1 MERDGNRF
9 YAIIVIGMKRTYRRA
24 EPDARRQ
31 SLIEAAAR
39 VLAQRGAA
47 GASVRTICAEAGVS
61 PGLLRHYFDGIDALI
76 ADTYAWTDEQVGR
89 WLDEAVAAAGSEPR
103 ARLLAYVTASFRPP
117 IADPQLLATWIAYW
131 SLVKSNPDME
141 RLHRELYA
149 GYRGDLE
156 VLLAEGGLDPAR
168 VRLAAIAVSA
178 LVDGLWLELCLAPDA
193 FSAEE
198 ASGIAGKVVEGLL
211 S

>member
-1 MERDGNRF
+1 MT
-9 YAIIVIGMKRTYRRA
+9 RTYRRA

-31 SLIEAAAR
+31 SMIEAAAR

-76 ADTYAWTDEQVGR
+76 AATYAWTDEKVGR
-89 WLDEAVAAAGSEPR
+89 WLDEAVAAAGSDPR

-131 SLVKSNPDME
+131 SLVKSNPEME
-141 RLHRELYA
+141 RLHGELYA

-156 VLLAEGGLDPAR
+156 AMLAECGLEAGR
-168 VRLAAIAVSA
+168 VRLAAIAMTA

-198 ASGIAGKVVEGLL
+198 ASDIASHMVAGLL
-211 S
+211 P

>member
-1 MERDGNRF
+1 
-9 YAIIVIGMKRTYRRA
+9 MKRTYRRA

-76 ADTYAWTDEQVGR
+76 AATYAWTDEQVGS
-89 WLDEAVAAAGSEPR
+89 WLDQAVAAAGGDPR

-131 SLVKSNPDME
+131 SLVKSNPEME
-141 RLHRELYA
+141 RLHGELYA

-156 VLLAEGGLDPAR
+156 ALLAECGLDPAR

-198 ASGIAGKVVEGLL
+198 ASGIAGEVVEGLL
-211 S
+211 G